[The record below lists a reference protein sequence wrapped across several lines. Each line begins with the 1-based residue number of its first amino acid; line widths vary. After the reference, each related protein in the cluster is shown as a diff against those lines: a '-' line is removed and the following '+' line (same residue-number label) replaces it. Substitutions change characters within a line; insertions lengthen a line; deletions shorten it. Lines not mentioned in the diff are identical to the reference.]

1 NSYIG
6 AVHELSGIL
15 SSDFSKALS
24 SVHKSL
30 TEVSKTQ
37 LKTISNDTLDRLTEL
52 VESLKKEKH
61 SYLFQLQGLGRTI
74 QVLWKLMET
83 PTDERRRFDKLSS
96 LLSVQADDALGKG
109 CLGLDIA
116 EDEVK
121 SLLTALLIVKMLIWV
136 KVSCISADASK
147 VYFTAGMKKR
157 SIDAYE
163 VIKPY

>member
-1 NSYIG
+1 MTILPSLIKSNFLVSFDGAELQKVNSYIG

-24 SVHKSL
+24 SVHKSC
-30 TEVSKTQ
+30 TE
-37 LKTISNDTLDRLTEL
+37 
-52 VESLKKEKH
+52 
-61 SYLFQLQGLGRTI
+61 LQGLGRTM

-109 CLGLDIA
+109 CLGLDI
-116 EDEVK
+116 
-121 SLLTALLIVKMLIWV
+121 KMLIWV

>member
-1 NSYIG
+1 
-6 AVHELSGIL
+6 
-15 SSDFSKALS
+15 
-24 SVHKSL
+24 
-30 TEVSKTQ
+30 
-37 LKTISNDTLDRLTEL
+37 
-52 VESLKKEKH
+52 
-61 SYLFQLQGLGRTI
+61 
-74 QVLWKLMET
+74 MET

-163 VIKPY
+163 RGTNLFYIPLK